1 MWLKLYL
8 IALPVFMALDGL
20 WLGVVARR
28 FYRDRI
34 GWLLADKPDWL
45 AAGLFYLLF
54 VAGILFFVVQPAL
67 DKVSWRH
74 ALFAGAFFGLVTYAA
89 YDLTNQALTRDWPVL
104 VTVVDLAWGA
114 TLCATVAVATFAV
127 ARKLGVA

>member
-34 GWLLADKPDWL
+34 GWLLAD
-45 AAGLFYLLF
+45 
-54 VAGILFFVVQPAL
+54 
-67 DKVSWRH
+67 
-74 ALFAGAFFGLVTYAA
+74 
-89 YDLTNQALTRDWPVL
+89 
-104 VTVVDLAWGA
+104 
-114 TLCATVAVATFAV
+114 
-127 ARKLGVA
+127 